1 MDTYSLP
8 LQTVKLICNCDN
20 ISRGETAGDCW
31 RQTKTHLFLTS
42 SSRTQL
48 GRAGFGG
55 EIRFSIFSAGII
67 KDSKLAGHV
76 HQSVRG
82 GGGGGERSVV
92 AIYVSTLIHQISGRG
107 TTWSHLHL
115 VIKTTPTLPSCSCSN
130 DKGYIITVSSKKSN
144 LK

>member
-48 GRAGFGG
+48 GRGRAGFGG

-76 HQSVRG
+76 HQSVG
-82 GGGGGERSVV
+82 GGGGGGGGLSVV
-92 AIYVSTLIHQISGRG
+92 AIYVSTLIHQISGSG
-107 TTWSHLHL
+107 TTWSHLDL
-115 VIKTTPTLPSCSCSN
+115 VIKTTPILPTCSCSN
-130 DKGYIITVSSKKSN
+130 Y
-144 LK
+144 